1 MEFTHSI
8 WINQDY
14 VNRLSDILSPDDI
27 SHICHIYS
35 AQIEENLKRKYLIS
49 PTEEE
54 ILLLK
59 LCIPDI
65 VIKELPR
72 TNE

>member
-1 MEFTHSI
+1 MDFTHSI
-8 WINQDY
+8 WINPIH
-14 VNRLSDILSPDDI
+14 VNRLFDVLSPDDI

-35 AQIEENLKRKYLIS
+35 SAQIDGNLKRKYLIS
-49 PTEEE
+49 PTAEE

-65 VIKELPR
+65 IIKEL
-72 TNE
+72 T